1 MANSTTTRAASSAA
15 VNVFI
20 SSFMKGGILQECQFA
35 TVGDVLTD
43 HKIDVTQA
51 VLDLEDE
58 SGESRRATPATKFR
72 EGDTLTIM
80 KAKNKS
86 GS

>member
-1 MANSTTTRAASSAA
+1 MPNNIPTI
-15 VNVFI
+15 NI
-20 SSFMKGGILQECQFA
+20 SSYMRGGLMETGKFA
-35 TVGDVLTD
+35 TVAEVLTA
-43 HKIDVTQA
+43 HNIDYTQA

-58 SGESRRATPATKFR
+58 SGESRQCRPATKLR

>member
-1 MANSTTTRAASSAA
+1 MAN
-15 VNVFI
+15 NNPLINI
-20 SSFMKGGILQECQFA
+20 SSFMRGGMMESGNFA
-35 TVGDVLTD
+35 TVADVLKD
-43 HKIDVTQA
+43 HNVDYTQA

-58 SGESRRATPATKFR
+58 SGESRQCRPATKLR